1 MTTTVIIYDKYRDVT
16 VEHQERAWDD
26 KTDNWLHVS
35 TVVIG
40 AGELYQ
46 DCCTVTRR
54 LIITENEA

>member
-1 MTTTVIIYDKYRDVT
+1 MTTTVIIHNKHRDVT
-16 VEHQERAWDD
+16 VEIQDRAWDD
-26 KTDNWLHVS
+26 KTDNWLYVS

-46 DCCTVTRR
+46 NCCTDTRR